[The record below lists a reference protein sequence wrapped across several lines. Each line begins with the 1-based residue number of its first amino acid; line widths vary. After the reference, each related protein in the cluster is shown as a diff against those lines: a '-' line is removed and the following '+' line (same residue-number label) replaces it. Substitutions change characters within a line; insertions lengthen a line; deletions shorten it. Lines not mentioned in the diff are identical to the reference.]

1 MWGEEKAA
9 RVVRTLTSIISGVL
23 LADLILIVVTGGL
36 SFLTPSTTPSGPAF
50 ALREFLLA
58 SAMIARLRLLSSPER
73 QLSGGRLMIVLAL
86 FPSLFHLHFV
96 GRRITGDALY
106 YYVFTRSMVRDADVD
121 FTNEY
126 EHYGLLQRGDIAVP
140 TDTGHRRTPY
150 PVGPGLLWA
159 PFFLAADVLAAGLG
173 QVGLEFNP
181 SGYGR
186 LHLNSVALGSF
197 AYGFAALFL
206 IQAFLRLHFGDRL
219 AGGAVVLLWSA
230 SFFPWYIME
239 NPLTSHPASV
249 FLIASFF
256 LLRQRGALASSAG
269 AMVLGLTLGL
279 GMSVRWQNGVFLLL
293 PAIDLLGSWIHGQ
306 ALLGV
311 ARRAALLATGV
322 ILGALPQ
329 MLAWKAIFGV
339 YLLSAPPQGADYVR
353 LDRPYLLN
361 TLFSSRHGLL
371 SWTPIFWLC
380 LVGLILLTRRNPRR
394 FGLLWAPVLIVTYV
408 NACSGDWWGG
418 GAYSGRRFDSLLPV
432 AALGL
437 AAFLQTALRFI
448 RRRPSSVLAALVLAG
463 ATWNLTQVRAFQQ
476 GVVKTESPMTFASRA
491 FASAQA
497 LSHDVGFPTTWP
509 ASWVFAARYDASP
522 GAFDLAAGKYLFFR
536 QNHLDGEADIGQDG
550 DEALILDG
558 LSGPRWDGP
567 VSYREMRAVARLIV
581 SLDLPEALVITLEG
595 RSTEAPATVDVLVNG
610 KEAGS
615 VGMGTRWGTAQVE
628 APQGLWARGPNV
640 ITLRSPAAVHLDRAT
655 FARMDR

>member
-1 MWGEEKAA
+1 MRGEERSARAA
-9 RVVRTLTSIISGVL
+9 RMLASVACGVL
-23 LADLILIVVTGGL
+23 LADVLMIVVTGGL
-36 SFLTPSTTPSGPAF
+36 SILTPSTTPSPAAF
-50 ALREFLLA
+50 ALREAALA
-58 SAMIARLRLLSSPER
+58 AAVIVRLRLLPSPER
-73 QLSGGRLMIVLAL
+73 RLSSGRLMILLAL

-126 EHYGLLQRGDIAVP
+126 EHYGLLGRGDIAVP

-150 PVGPGLLWA
+150 PVGPGLLWT
-159 PFFLAADVLAAGLG
+159 PFFVAADGLAAGLRA
-173 QVGLEFNP
+173 VGLEFNP
-181 SGYGR
+181 TGYGR

-197 AYGFAALFL
+197 AYGFGALFL
-206 IQAFLRLHFGDRL
+206 IQSFLRLHFGDRL
-219 AGGAVVLLWSA
+219 AGGTVLLLWGA

-249 FLIASFF
+249 FLIAAFF
-256 LLRQRGALASSAG
+256 LLRQRNALASSLG

-293 PAIDLLGSWIHGQ
+293 PAVDLLGSWSRGQ
-306 ALLGV
+306 TLLAL
-311 ARRAALLATGV
+311 ARRAALLAAGV
-322 ILGALPQ
+322 IVGALPQ

-380 LVGLILLTRRNPRR
+380 VAGLVLLTRRNPRR
-394 FGLLWAPVLIVTYV
+394 YGLLWAPVLIVTYV

-418 GAYSGRRFDSLLPV
+418 GAYSGRRFDSLLPL

-437 AAFLQTALRFI
+437 AAFLQAAQRFI
-448 RRRPSSVLAALVLAG
+448 ERHPSSVLAALVLAG
-463 ATWNLTQVRAFQQ
+463 AAWNLTLVRAFQQ
-476 GVVKTESPMTFASRA
+476 GEVKTESPMTFEGRA
-491 FASAQA
+491 FASTRA

-509 ASWVFAARYDASP
+509 ASWIFAARYDASP
-522 GAFDLAAGKYLFFR
+522 GAFDLSAGKYLFFR
-536 QNHLDGEADIGQDG
+536 QNNLDGQAELGQDG
-550 DEALILDG
+550 DLALILDG
-558 LSGPRWDGP
+558 FSSPRHDG
-567 VSYREMRAVARLIV
+567 VITYRESAGEARLIV
-581 SLDLPEALVITLEG
+581 SLDLPEALVISLEG
-595 RSTEAPATVDVLVNG
+595 RAVDAPAVVDVLVNG
-610 KEAGS
+610 KRAGS
-615 VGMGTRWGTAQVE
+615 AALGTTWGKDGMEAAQE
-628 APQGLWARGPNV
+628 LWARGPNV
-640 ITLRSPAAVHLDRAT
+640 ITLRSSSPFHLDRVA
-655 FARMDR
+655 FARLDR